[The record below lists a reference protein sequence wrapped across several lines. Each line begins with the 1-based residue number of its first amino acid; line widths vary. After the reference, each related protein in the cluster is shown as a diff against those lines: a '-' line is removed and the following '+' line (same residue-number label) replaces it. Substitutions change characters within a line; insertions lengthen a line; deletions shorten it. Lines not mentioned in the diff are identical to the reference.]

1 LHNPDAENINTDH
14 ALDVISELKIK
25 GRIRLVGISTD
36 SERVLLTALSD
47 KRLDVIQCR
56 LPQSPGMRDALVAA
70 SDRGLAIIAREILG
84 GVRIDAA
91 PPTPAIARSQVRTAV
106 SSPFV
111 TAALIGTTKQIHLAH
126 AIASLER
133 QSGPDV
139 NRR

>member
-1 LHNPDAENINTDH
+1 
-14 ALDVISELKIK
+14 
-25 GRIRLVGISTD
+25 
-36 SERVLLTALSD
+36 
-47 KRLDVIQCR
+47 
-56 LPQSPGMRDALVAA
+56 VAA

-84 GVRIDAA
+84 GVRIDDA
-91 PPTPAIARSQVRTAV
+91 PTTTATARSQVRTAV

-133 QSGPDV
+133 QSGSDV